1 MQEFLAHRVLVVED
15 EEDILNLLEYNLT
28 NAGLKVLKARDG
40 LTALNTVK
48 EERPDLILLDLML
61 PGLDGIEVCKILK
74 SDESTRDIP
83 VLMVTAKGEEVDR
96 VVGLEIGAE
105 DYIVKPFSPRELVL
119 RVKSVLKRVKAG
131 KAIKA
136 IKAKRYGP
144 LFIDLETHE
153 VSVDENK
160 VSLTST
166 EFKLLWELLQKPQFV
181 ISRDSLLD
189 NVWGV
194 GCYVTPRTVDT
205 HIRRLREKLG
215 KAGNLIET
223 VRGFGYRMRGK

>member
-40 LTALNTVK
+40 LSALNIVK
-48 EERPDLILLDLML
+48 EERPDLVLLDLML

-74 SDESTRDIP
+74 RDESTRDIP

-136 IKAKRYGP
+136 KRYGP
-144 LFIDLETHE
+144 LFIDPETHE

-166 EFKLLWELLQKPQFV
+166 EFKLLWELLQRPGFV

-189 NVWGV
+189 KVWGV

-223 VRGFGYRMRGK
+223 VRGFGYRMRGE